1 MISVTYGYARV
12 SKAERDEKNLET
24 QLNELDK
31 YGIRRDLIF
40 VDDATGMNYK
50 RPGWEALMERVQPGN
65 VIVAYNIA
73 RLGKTFYESVTIQAD
88 LTRRGIWIVG
98 IQDRITTVDENAGA
112 RFYRRMMLANGAFH
126 AETTSEQILA
136 GLERAKKQGKT
147 LGRPPALGPER
158 QQEARNIYTR
168 TKSIRAT
175 AREMKV
181 SHGPVKKALGLNQ
194 VRVGRA
200 D

>member
-1 MISVTYGYARV
+1 MIPVTYGYARV
-12 SKAERDEKNLET
+12 SKAERDEGNLET

-40 VDDATGMNYK
+40 VDDATGMNYQ
-50 RPGWEALMERVQPGN
+50 RPGWEALMERVQPGDI
-65 VIVAYNIA
+65 VVAYNIA
-73 RLGKTFYESVTIQAD
+73 RLGRHFDESVVVQAD

-126 AETTSEQILA
+126 AETTSEQIHA
-136 GLERAKKQGKT
+136 GLERAKKQGKK

-158 QQEARNIYTR
+158 QQEARNIYAR
-168 TKSIRAT
+168 TNSIRAT

-181 SHGPVKKALGLNQ
+181 S
-194 VRVGRA
+194 
-200 D
+200 